1 MAHIDTKTSSKK
13 NLYKSIMGT
22 SLDFSMEKFSL
33 SRFTF
38 KDKYLINNTF
48 LRPIYQVFDTGA
60 YFKGQCHTM
69 PQPEKRERIL
79 RERLKKWRKTNK
91 LEWWV
96 SAKNFTL
103 YIIFKYAFK
112 KIFGANLTPTDS

>member
-91 LEWWV
+91 TRV
-96 SAKNFTL
+96 VGVGQNFYTI
-103 YIIFKYAFK
+103 Y
-112 KIFGANLTPTDS
+112 NS